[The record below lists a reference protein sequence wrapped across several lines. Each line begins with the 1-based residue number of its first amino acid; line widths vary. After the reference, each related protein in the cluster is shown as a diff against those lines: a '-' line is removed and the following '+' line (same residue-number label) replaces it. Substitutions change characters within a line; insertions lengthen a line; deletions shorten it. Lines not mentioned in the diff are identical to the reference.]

1 MEIDRKNLHWMMV
14 NKIPEQLSKDWENI
28 DHS

>member
-1 MEIDRKNLHWMMV
+1 MMV